1 MNSLAQHLPII
12 LIATPILMASL
23 MVLLRSRPQFQ
34 KVLNI
39 SVYFVLAFLSIVLL
53 LQVWNDGI
61 QVYEVGEWGKYGILL
76 VADLLSAGMV
86 VLTTCIS
93 LLSMVYSL
101 DYIEKRSLSSTYYP
115 LFNLMLAGLN
125 GSFLTGDIFNLFV
138 FFEILLLSSCG
149 LVIAN
154 EHGGVTKISDKME
167 ATFKYLVLNMLG
179 SIVMLIAVAS
189 LYATTGTLNMA
200 DISVKLSAMSA
211 AGTMPW
217 HVFAIALM
225 FIVVFGNK
233 AAIFPL
239 HYWLPDVHPTAPSPI
254 SAMLSGVLIKVG
266 AYGMLRVFFL
276 IFRDTLYI
284 FQPVIIYLALATII
298 VGAISAVAQNDVKRL
313 LAYSSVSQ
321 IGYVFLGMGLG
332 SIYAITASLV
342 YLVNHAI
349 AKSMLFLSSGA
360 IIHYAGTRDMR
371 KMGGMV
377 DRFPMIA
384 LFFLA
389 GAMSIAGLPPTGGFI
404 AKFVLFDAGIT
415 DKYYFE
421 IGIALIFAVFSLFYM
436 FRAWLLMFWGEIR
449 DTEKYG
455 DYSAQKASPLILVP
469 IMVLAVAIMVLGLYA
484 EPLIA
489 LATATAG
496 QILDPQPY
504 IEAVLTRV
512 VR

>member
-1 MNSLAQHLPII
+1 MSPIAEHLPII
-12 LIATPILMASL
+12 LIAVPILMAAI
-23 MVLLRSRPQFQ
+23 MVMLRSNPQLQ
-34 KVLNI
+34 KGLNI
-39 SVYFVLAFLSIVLL
+39 LVSSGLVVLSVMLL
-53 LQVWNDGI
+53 LQVWNTGI

-93 LLSMVYSL
+93 FLSLIYSF
-101 DYIEKRSLSSTYYP
+101 DYIEKRSLSATYYP
-115 LFNLMLAGLN
+115 LFNLLLAGLN

-138 FFEILLLSSCG
+138 FFEILLLSSCA
-149 LVIAN
+149 LVVAN
-154 EHGGVTKISDKME
+154 EQGGITKSSDKME

-179 SIVMLIAVAS
+179 SFIMLIAVAS

-200 DISVKLSAMSA
+200 DISVKLSAMSD
-211 AGTMPW
+211 AGTLPW

-298 VGAISAVAQNDVKRL
+298 VGAISAVAQTDVKRL

-321 IGYVFLGMGLG
+321 IGYVFLGIGLG
-332 SIYAITASLV
+332 GVYAIAAALI

-349 AKSMLFLSSGA
+349 AKSML
-360 IIHYAGTRDMR
+360 
-371 KMGGMV
+371 
-377 DRFPMIA
+377 
-384 LFFLA
+384 
-389 GAMSIAGLPPTGGFI
+389 
-404 AKFVLFDAGIT
+404 
-415 DKYYFE
+415 
-421 IGIALIFAVFSLFYM
+421 
-436 FRAWLLMFWGEIR
+436 
-449 DTEKYG
+449 
-455 DYSAQKASPLILVP
+455 
-469 IMVLAVAIMVLGLYA
+469 
-484 EPLIA
+484 
-489 LATATAG
+489 
-496 QILDPQPY
+496 
-504 IEAVLTRV
+504 
-512 VR
+512 